1 MWFVLM
7 VGCEWLM
14 VALVYCGAAD
24 SHRLRRCS
32 FSVEI
37 SYLGADDAVV
47 SLQWAATMA
56 NLLHLVYLTTVT
68 QLLSPI
74 TTWFPQ
80 LPWLNL
86 QTIWSAPPLL
96 TPHSTTE
103 SWNLTLPARGNWVV
117 IKKKIFGLSLNWFK
131 RNSPHMCL
139 VMGDVSDSSLPCSC
153 QGFPS
158 FSNMPENWLLPTHAH
173 HPGAKASSCGC
184 CKANGRECEHG
195 LCLALM
201 ANQVCLMS
209 HCCDYQHSA
218 LVRLEA
224 PQVKQ
229 RGEANICTAGGPQTT
244 LMGFHL
250 LLGQPEPSG

>member
-1 MWFVLM
+1 M

-14 VALVYCGAAD
+14 VALVYCGPVA
-24 SHRLRRCS
+24 SYRLLRCS
-32 FSVEI
+32 FSVHA
-37 SYLGADDAVV
+37 SYLGADDEVV
-47 SLQWAATMA
+47 SLQWTATMA
-56 NLLHLVYLTTVT
+56 DPLHLVYLTIVT
-68 QLLSPI
+68 QLLYPI
-74 TTWFPQ
+74 TTWFPE

-86 QTIWSAPPLL
+86 QTIWSAPPPL

-103 SWNLTLPARGNWVV
+103 SWNLTLQAQGNGVMINRYLDSHW
-117 IKKKIFGLSLNWFK
+117 IDLKK
-131 RNSPHMCL
+131 NSPHLCL
-139 VMGDVSDSSLPCSC
+139 VLGDVSDSSIPCSC
-153 QGFPS
+153 QVFPS
-158 FSNMPENWLLPTHAH
+158 FLNMPENWLLQTH

-184 CKANGRECEHG
+184 CKTNGRECEHG

-209 HCCDYQHSA
+209 HCCDYQHDA

-250 LLGQPEPSG
+250 LLGQPEPCG